1 LRRPTT
7 NNSGRRLGRKLT
19 LACGLGLLIA
29 MVGAPAAMAGILLPE
44 SGGSPNADQISSLY
58 KITLYVSLVVFIGVE
73 GALVYALI
81 KFRARKGV
89 AAAQIHGNTRLE
101 IGWTLGAALILV
113 VLGTVTFVKLDSIR
127 NPPDSGPG
135 GIELTDGVDYATTDA
150 LKPPDGK
157 SLNIQVNGQ
166 QYVWRFTY
174 PGGSDADGLNDPY
187 SYEKMVVPINT
198 TVTLDIVSQDVVHSW
213 WIPQLGGK
221 FDAVPGYPNHTWF
234 KISKPGVYKGQC
246 AFLCGRLHAR
256 MIAEVDAVTPAQYT
270 AWIKQQEADIAAADA
285 DAEAARA
292 QLAKQTGAASVAN
305 P

>member
-1 LRRPTT
+1 LGRPTPT
-7 NNSGRRLGRKLT
+7 HAGRKLGRKLT
-19 LACGLGLLIA
+19 LACGLGLLITMTA
-29 MVGAPAAMAGILLPE
+29 APAAMAGILLPE

-58 KITLYVSLVVFIGVE
+58 KITLYVSLVVFVGVE
-73 GALVYALI
+73 GALCYALYR
-81 KFRARKGV
+81 FRARKGI

-113 VLGTVTFVKLDSIR
+113 VLGAVTFTKLDSIR
-127 NPPDSGPG
+127 NPPNSGPNG
-135 GIELTDGVDYATTDA
+135 LALTAGVDYQTTDA
-150 LKPPDGK
+150 LKPPNGK

-174 PGGSDADGLNDPY
+174 PGGKLADGLDDPY

-256 MIAEVDAVTPAQYT
+256 MLAEVDAVTPAQYT
-270 AWIKQQEADIAAADA
+270 AWIAAQTKAIAAANA
-285 DAEAARA
+285 AAQVARA
-292 QLAKQTGAASVAN
+292 TLAKQTGAASVAN

>member
-1 LRRPTT
+1 
-7 NNSGRRLGRKLT
+7 
-19 LACGLGLLIA
+19 
-29 MVGAPAAMAGILLPE
+29 
-44 SGGSPNADQISSLY
+44 
-58 KITLYVSLVVFIGVE
+58 
-73 GALVYALI
+73 
-81 KFRARKGV
+81 
-89 AAAQIHGNTRLE
+89 
-101 IGWTLGAALILV
+101 
-113 VLGTVTFVKLDSIR
+113 VTFTKLDSIR
-127 NPPDSGPG
+127 NPPNSGPG
-135 GIELTDGVDYATTDA
+135 GLELTAGVDYATTDA
-150 LKPPDGK
+150 LKPPNGK

-174 PGGSDADGLNDPY
+174 PGGKNADGLDDPY

-198 TVTLDIVSQDVVHSW
+198 TITLDIVSQDVVHSW

-270 AWIKQQEADIAAADA
+270 AWLAQQTKAIAAQNAA
-285 DAEAARA
+285 AQVARA
-292 QLAKQTGAASVAN
+292 ALAKESGAASVAN

>member
-1 LRRPTT
+1 LRLTP
-7 NNSGRRLGRKLT
+7 NHAGRKLGRKLT
-19 LACGLGLLIA
+19 LTCGLALLTV

-73 GALVYALI
+73 GALIYALY

-113 VLGTVTFVKLDSIR
+113 VLGAVTFTKLDSIR
-127 NPPDSGPG
+127 NPPNSGPG
-135 GIELTDGVDYATTDA
+135 GLELTDGVDYATTDA
-150 LKPPDGK
+150 LKPPNGK

-174 PGGSDADGLNDPY
+174 PGGKLADGLDDAY
-187 SYEKMVVPINT
+187 SYEKLVVPINT

-270 AWIKQQEADIAAADA
+270 AWLAAQTKAIAAADA
-285 DAEAARA
+285 AAQVARA
-292 QLAKQTGAASVAN
+292 TLAKQTGAASVAN

>member
-1 LRRPTT
+1 LRLTP
-7 NNSGRRLGRKLT
+7 NHAGRKLGRKLT
-19 LACGLGLLIA
+19 LTCGLALLTV

-73 GALVYALI
+73 GALIYALY

-113 VLGTVTFVKLDSIR
+113 VLGAVTFTKLDSIR
-127 NPPDSGPG
+127 NPPNSGPG
-135 GIELTDGVDYATTDA
+135 GLELTDGVDYATTDA
-150 LKPPDGK
+150 LKPPNGK

-174 PGGSDADGLNDPY
+174 PGGKLADGLDDAY
-187 SYEKMVVPINT
+187 SYEKLVVPINT

-256 MIAEVDAVTPAQYT
+256 MIAEVDAVTPAQYA
-270 AWIKQQEADIAAADA
+270 AWLAAQTKAIAAADA
-285 DAEAARA
+285 AAQVARA
-292 QLAKQTGAASVAN
+292 TLAKQTGAASVAN

>member
-1 LRRPTT
+1 LGRPTST
-7 NNSGRRLGRKLT
+7 HAGRKLGRKLT
-19 LACGLGLLIA
+19 LACGAAMLVA

-58 KITLYVSLVVFIGVE
+58 KITLYVSLIVFVGVE
-73 GALVYALI
+73 GALAYALI

-89 AAAQIHGNTRLE
+89 VPAQIHGNTRLE

-127 NPPDSGPG
+127 DPPDSGPG
-135 GIELTDGVDYATTDA
+135 GLELTDGVDYSTTDA

-270 AWIKQQEADIAAADA
+270 AWLKQQEADIVAADA

-292 QLAKQTGAASVAN
+292 ALAKQTGAASVAN